1 MTGGVVGGLVAGPA
15 GAAAG
20 ERIGGVIGGLLED
33 AGQELFHDPQND
45 LLAFR
50 AGQQAARGTSPA
62 FSPNATQRQNAADF
76 SQHFGAG
83 FASEQGHLAE
93 TGDSERPLIIQLH
106 LSDRAIQEI
115 FLRGSELRGQD
126 RLV

>member
-1 MTGGVVGGLVAGPA
+1 MTGGVVGGIVAGPA

-20 ERIGGVIGGLLED
+20 ERIGGVIGGLVED

-76 SQHFGAG
+76 SDYFGAG
-83 FASEQGHLAE
+83 FASERQ
-93 TGDSERPLIIQLH
+93 DQSESGANDRPIIVQLH
-106 LSDRAIQEI
+106 LSDRAIQEV
-115 FLRGSELRGQD
+115 FLRGSELPGPR
-126 RLV
+126 